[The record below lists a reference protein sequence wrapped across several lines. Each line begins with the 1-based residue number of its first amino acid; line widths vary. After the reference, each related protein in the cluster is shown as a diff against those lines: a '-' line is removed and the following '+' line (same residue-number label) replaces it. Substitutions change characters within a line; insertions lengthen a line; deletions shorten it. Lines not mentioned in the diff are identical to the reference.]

1 MGFGVSMFRG
11 RSVHTLDAK
20 GRIRIPSRFREIL
33 KTRYDDRFV
42 MTNLDR
48 CLIAYPLQ
56 EWEIIEEKFGQLSLV
71 RQDVK
76 AFQRF
81 FISGA
86 TECNFDKQGRVLIPQ
101 TLREHAALEREVVL
115 AGLLKSFEIWSK
127 PLWDEEIKR
136 SHENFAQITS
146 TLAELGI

>member
-1 MGFGVSMFRG
+1 MFRG

-20 GRIRIPSRFREIL
+20 GRIRIPTRFREVL
-33 KTRYDDRFV
+33 TTRYEDRFII
-42 MTNLDR
+42 TNLDR
-48 CLIAYPLQ
+48 CLIAYPLS
-56 EWEIIEEKFGQLSLV
+56 EWEVIEQKLGELSLV

-86 TECNFDKQGRVLIPQ
+86 TECNFDKQGRILIPQ
-101 TLREHAALEREVVL
+101 TLREHASLERDVVL
-115 AGLLKSFEIWSK
+115 AGMLKSFEVWSK
-127 PLWDEEIKR
+127 PLWDEEISR
-136 SHENFAQITS
+136 ARDDFAEITT

>member
-1 MGFGVSMFRG
+1 MFRG

-33 KTRYDDRFV
+33 KRRYEDRLII
-42 MTNLDR
+42 TNLDR
-48 CLIAYPLQ
+48 CLIAYPLL
-56 EWEIIEEKFGQLSLV
+56 EWEKIEEKLGELSVV

-86 TECNFDKQGRVLIPQ
+86 IECNFDKQGRILIPQ
-101 TLREHAALEREVVL
+101 PLREHGSLEREVIL
-115 AGLLKSFEIWSK
+115 AGMVRSFEIWSK
-127 PLWDEEIKR
+127 PLWDEEIKV

-146 TLAELGI
+146 TLSELGF

>member
-1 MGFGVSMFRG
+1 MFRG

-42 MTNLDR
+42 ITNLDR
-48 CLIAYPLQ
+48 CLIAYPLR
-56 EWEIIEEKFGQLSLV
+56 EWQIIEEKLGELSLI

-101 TLREHAALEREVVL
+101 TLRQQASLKREVVL
-115 AGLLKSFEIWSK
+115 AGMLKSFEIWSK
-127 PLWDEEIKR
+127 PLWDKEIK
-136 SHENFAQITS
+136 SAQDNFTEITT
-146 TLAELGI
+146 TLSELGI

>member
-1 MGFGVSMFRG
+1 MFRG

-33 KTRYDDRFV
+33 KTRYEDRFV
-42 MTNLDR
+42 ITNLDR
-48 CLIAYPLQ
+48 CLIAYPLR
-56 EWEIIEEKFGQLSLV
+56 EWQIIEEKLGELSLV

-86 TECNFDKQGRVLIPQ
+86 TECNFDKQGRILIPQ
-101 TLREHAALEREVVL
+101 TLRQQASLKREVVL
-115 AGLLKSFEIWSK
+115 AGMLKSFEIWSK
-127 PLWDEEIKR
+127 PLWDKEIK
-136 SHENFAQITS
+136 SAQDNFTEITT
-146 TLAELGI
+146 TLSELGI

>member
-1 MGFGVSMFRG
+1 MFRG
-11 RSVHTLDAK
+11 RSIHTLDAK
-20 GRIRIPSRFREIL
+20 GRIRIPTRFRDIL
-33 KTRYDDRFV
+33 KTRYEDRFV
-42 MTNLDR
+42 ITNLDR
-48 CLIAYPLQ
+48 CLVAYPLQ
-56 EWEIIEEKFGQLSLV
+56 EWEIIEEKLGSLSLV

-101 TLREHAALEREVVL
+101 TLREHASLEREVVL
-115 AGLLKSFEIWSK
+115 AGMLRSFEIWSK
-127 PLWDEEIKR
+127 DYWDEEIKTA
-136 SHENFAQITS
+136 HDNFSQITT

>member
-1 MGFGVSMFRG
+1 MFRG
-11 RSVHTLDAK
+11 RSIHTLDAK
-20 GRIRIPSRFREIL
+20 GRIRIPTRFRDIL
-33 KTRYDDRFV
+33 KTRYEDRFV
-42 MTNLDR
+42 ITNLDR
-48 CLIAYPLQ
+48 CLVAYPLQ
-56 EWEIIEEKFGQLSLV
+56 EWEIIEEKLGSLSLV

-101 TLREHAALEREVVL
+101 TLRDQASLEREVVL
-115 AGLLKSFEIWSK
+115 AGMLRSFEIWSK
-127 PLWDEEIKR
+127 DYWDEEIKTA
-136 SHENFAQITS
+136 HDNFSQITT

>member
-1 MGFGVSMFRG
+1 MFRG
-11 RSVHTLDAK
+11 RSAHTLDAK
-20 GRIRIPSRFREIL
+20 GRIRIPTRFRDIL
-33 KTRYDDRFV
+33 KTRYEDRFV
-42 MTNLDR
+42 ITNLDR

-56 EWEIIEEKFGQLSLV
+56 EWEIIEEKLGSLSLV

-86 TECNFDKQGRVLIPQ
+86 TECNFDKQGRILIPQ
-101 TLREHAALEREVVL
+101 TLREHASLEREVIL
-115 AGLLKSFEIWSK
+115 AGMLRSFEVWSK
-127 PLWDEEIKR
+127 DLWDEEIKR
-136 SHENFAQITS
+136 AHDNFAEITT

>member
-1 MGFGVSMFRG
+1 MFRG
-11 RSVHTLDAK
+11 RSIHTLDAK
-20 GRIRIPSRFREIL
+20 GRIRIPTRFRDIL

-42 MTNLDR
+42 ITNLDR

-56 EWEIIEEKFGQLSLV
+56 EWEIIEEKLGSLSLV

-101 TLREHAALEREVVL
+101 TLREHASLEREVVL
-115 AGLLKSFEIWSK
+115 AGMLRSFEIWSK
-127 PLWDEEIKR
+127 DYWDQEIK
-136 SHENFAQITS
+136 SAHDNFSQITT

>member
-1 MGFGVSMFRG
+1 MFRG
-11 RSVHTLDAK
+11 RSLHTLDVK
-20 GRIRIPSRFREIL
+20 GRIRIPSRFREII
-33 KTRYDDRFV
+33 KTLYDDRFII
-42 MTNLDR
+42 TNSDR
-48 CLIAYPLQ
+48 CLVAYPLQ
-56 EWEIIEEKFGQLSLV
+56 EWERIEEKLGELSVV

-101 TLREHAALEREVVL
+101 TLREHACLEREAVL
-115 AGLLKSFEIWSK
+115 AGMLRSFEIWSK
-127 PLWDEEIKR
+127 PLWDEEISR
-136 SHENFAQITS
+136 ARDDFAEITT

>member
-1 MGFGVSMFRG
+1 MFRG
-11 RSVHTLDAK
+11 RSAHTLDAK
-20 GRIRIPSRFREIL
+20 GRIRIPTRFRDTL
-33 KTRYDDRFV
+33 KARYDDRLV
-42 MTNLDR
+42 ITNLDR

-56 EWEIIEEKFGQLSLV
+56 EWEIIEEKLGSLSLV

-86 TECNFDKQGRVLIPQ
+86 TECSFDKQGRILIPQ
-101 TLREHAALEREVVL
+101 TLREHASLEREVVL
-115 AGLLKSFEIWSK
+115 AGMLRSFEVWSK
-127 PLWDEEIKR
+127 DLWDEEIKR
-136 SHENFAQITS
+136 AHDNFAEITT

>member
-1 MGFGVSMFRG
+1 MFRG

-20 GRIRIPSRFREIL
+20 GRIRIPTRFREVL
-33 KTRYDDRFV
+33 AARYDDRCII
-42 MTNLDR
+42 TNLDR
-48 CLIAYPLQ
+48 CLIAYPLS
-56 EWEIIEEKFGQLSLV
+56 EWEIIEQKLGELSQV

-86 TECNFDKQGRVLIPQ
+86 TECNFDKQGRILIPQ
-101 TLREHAALEREVVL
+101 TLREHAQLERDVVL
-115 AGLLKSFEIWSK
+115 AGLLKSFEVWSK
-127 PLWDEEIKR
+127 PLWDEEISR
-136 SHENFAQITS
+136 ARDDFAEITT

>member
-1 MGFGVSMFRG
+1 MFRG
-11 RSVHTLDAK
+11 RSIHTLDAK
-20 GRIRIPSRFREIL
+20 GRIRIPTRFRDTL
-33 KTRYDDRFV
+33 KARYDDRLV
-42 MTNLDR
+42 ITNLDR

-56 EWEIIEEKFGQLSLV
+56 EWEIIEEKLGSLSLV

-86 TECNFDKQGRVLIPQ
+86 TECSFDKQGRILIPQ
-101 TLREHAALEREVVL
+101 TLREHASLEREVVL
-115 AGLLKSFEIWSK
+115 AGMLRSFEVWSK
-127 PLWDEEIKR
+127 DLWDEEIKR
-136 SHENFAQITS
+136 AHDNFAEITT

>member
-1 MGFGVSMFRG
+1 MFRG
-11 RSVHTLDAK
+11 RSIHTLDAK
-20 GRIRIPSRFREIL
+20 GRIRIPTRFRDIL
-33 KTRYDDRFV
+33 KTRYEDRFV
-42 MTNLDR
+42 ITNLDR
-48 CLIAYPLQ
+48 CLVAYPLQ
-56 EWEIIEEKFGQLSLV
+56 EWEKIEEKLGSLSLV

-101 TLREHAALEREVVL
+101 TLREQASLEREVVL
-115 AGLLKSFEIWSK
+115 AGMLRSFEIWSK
-127 PLWDEEIKR
+127 DSWDEEIKR
-136 SHENFAQITS
+136 AHDDFSQITA

>member
-1 MGFGVSMFRG
+1 MFRG

-33 KTRYDDRFV
+33 KSLYDDRFII
-42 MTNLDR
+42 TNYDR

-56 EWEIIEEKFGQLSLV
+56 EWEKIEEKLGELSLV

-86 TECNFDKQGRVLIPQ
+86 VECNFDKQGRVLIPP
-101 TLREHAALEREVVL
+101 TLREHALLEREVVL
-115 AGLLKSFEIWSK
+115 AGMVKSFEIWSK
-127 PLWDEEIKR
+127 PMWDEEIKR
-136 SHENFAQITS
+136 SHENFTQITS

>member
-1 MGFGVSMFRG
+1 MFRG
-11 RSVHTLDAK
+11 RSIHTLDAK
-20 GRIRIPSRFREIL
+20 GPIRIPARFRDIL
-33 KTRYDDRFV
+33 KTRYEDRLV
-42 MTNLDR
+42 ITNLDR
-48 CLIAYPLQ
+48 CLVAYPLQ
-56 EWEIIEEKFGQLSLV
+56 EWETIEEKLGSLSLV

-101 TLREHAALEREVVL
+101 TLREHASLEREVVL
-115 AGLLKSFEIWSK
+115 AGMLRSFEIWSK
-127 PLWDEEIKR
+127 DYWDQEIK
-136 SHENFAQITS
+136 SAHDNFSQITT

>member
-1 MGFGVSMFRG
+1 MFRG
-11 RSVHTLDAK
+11 RSIHTLDAK
-20 GRIRIPSRFREIL
+20 GRIRIPVRFRDIL
-33 KTRYDDRFV
+33 KTRYEDRLV
-42 MTNLDR
+42 ITNLDR
-48 CLIAYPLQ
+48 CLVAYPLQ
-56 EWEIIEEKFGQLSLV
+56 EWETIEEKLGSLSLV

-86 TECNFDKQGRVLIPQ
+86 TECSFDKQGRVLIPQ

-115 AGLLKSFEIWSK
+115 AGMLRSFEVWSK
-127 PLWDEEIKR
+127 DFWTEEIKR
-136 SHENFAQITS
+136 AQDNFTQITS

>member
-1 MGFGVSMFRG
+1 MFRG

-20 GRIRIPSRFREIL
+20 GRIRIPTRFRDIL
-33 KTRYDDRFV
+33 KARNGDRCIII
-42 MTNLDR
+42 NLAS

-56 EWEIIEEKFGQLSLV
+56 EWERIEEALGELSLV

-86 TECNFDKQGRVLIPQ
+86 CECNFDKQGRILIPQ
-101 TLREHAALEREVVL
+101 TLREQASLEREVVL
-115 AGLLKSFEIWSK
+115 AGMLKSFEIWSK
-127 PLWDEEIKR
+127 PLWDEEIKNAQ
-136 SHENFAQITS
+136 ENFAQITS

>member
-1 MGFGVSMFRG
+1 MFRG
-11 RSVHTLDAK
+11 RSIHTLDAK
-20 GRIRIPSRFREIL
+20 GRIRIPTRFRDIL

-42 MTNLDR
+42 ITNLDR

-56 EWEIIEEKFGQLSLV
+56 EWEIIEEKLGSLSLV

-86 TECNFDKQGRVLIPQ
+86 TECSFDKQGRVLIPQ
-101 TLREHAALEREVVL
+101 TLREHASLEREVVL
-115 AGLLKSFEIWSK
+115 AGMLRSFEVWSK
-127 PLWDEEIKR
+127 DLWTEEIKR
-136 SHENFAQITS
+136 AQDNFAQITS

>member
-1 MGFGVSMFRG
+1 MFRG

-20 GRIRIPSRFREIL
+20 GRIRIPTRFREVL
-33 KTRYDDRFV
+33 TTRYEDRCII
-42 MTNLDR
+42 TNLDR
-48 CLIAYPLQ
+48 CLIAYPLS
-56 EWEIIEEKFGQLSLV
+56 EWEIIEQKLGELSQV

-86 TECNFDKQGRVLIPQ
+86 AECNFDKQGRILIPQ
-101 TLREHAALEREVVL
+101 TLREHASLERDVVL

-127 PLWDEEIKR
+127 PLWDEEISR
-136 SHENFAQITS
+136 ARDDFAEITT

>member
-1 MGFGVSMFRG
+1 MFRG

-20 GRIRIPSRFREIL
+20 GRIRIPTRFRDIL
-33 KTRYDDRFV
+33 KTRYEDRFV
-42 MTNLDR
+42 ITNLDR

-56 EWEIIEEKFGQLSLV
+56 EWEIIEEKLGSLSLV

-86 TECNFDKQGRVLIPQ
+86 TECNFDKQGRILIPQ
-101 TLREHAALEREVVL
+101 TLREHASLEREVVL
-115 AGLLKSFEIWSK
+115 AGMLRSFEVWSK
-127 PLWDEEIKR
+127 DLWDEEIKR
-136 SHENFAQITS
+136 AHDNFAEITT

>member
-1 MGFGVSMFRG
+1 MFRG
-11 RSVHTLDAK
+11 RSIHTLDAK
-20 GRIRIPSRFREIL
+20 GRIRIPARFREIL
-33 KTRYDDRFV
+33 KTRYEDRCV
-42 MTNLDR
+42 ITNLDR

-56 EWEIIEEKFGQLSLV
+56 EWEIIEEKLGSLSLV

-86 TECNFDKQGRVLIPQ
+86 TECNFDKQGRILIPQ

-115 AGLLKSFEIWSK
+115 AGMLRSFEVWSK
-127 PLWDEEIKR
+127 DFWDAEIKR
-136 SHENFAQITS
+136 AHDNFAEITT

>member
-1 MGFGVSMFRG
+1 MFRG
-11 RSVHTLDAK
+11 RSIHTLDAK
-20 GRIRIPSRFREIL
+20 GRIRIPTRFRDIL

-42 MTNLDR
+42 ITNLDR

-56 EWEIIEEKFGQLSLV
+56 EWEIIEEKLGSLSLV

-101 TLREHAALEREVVL
+101 TLREHASLEREVVL
-115 AGLLKSFEIWSK
+115 AGMLRSFEIWSK
-127 PLWDEEIKR
+127 DYWDQEIKTA
-136 SHENFAQITS
+136 HDNFSQITT

>member
-1 MGFGVSMFRG
+1 MFRG

-33 KTRYDDRFV
+33 KTRYEDRFV
-42 MTNLDR
+42 ITNLDR
-48 CLIAYPLQ
+48 CLIAYPLR
-56 EWEIIEEKFGQLSLV
+56 EWQIIEEKLGELSLV

-86 TECNFDKQGRVLIPQ
+86 TECNFDKQGRILIPQ
-101 TLREHAALEREVVL
+101 TLRQQASLKREVVL
-115 AGLLKSFEIWSK
+115 AGMLKSFEIWSK
-127 PLWDEEIKR
+127 PL
-136 SHENFAQITS
+136 
-146 TLAELGI
+146 G